1 MPASNDIDD
10 VEKRS
15 EPRLVIKRQFT
26 INHDAIGEVACNSR
40 DLSLKGAFMLG
51 DFTALSIGSSVAVS
65 FILSSKRPGSNE
77 ATRYHFNAVVVRIDN
92 TGVGLN
98 FARLDEETDAAIYGL
113 MHR

>member
-1 MPASNDIDD
+1 MPTSNDIDD

-15 EPRLVIKRQFT
+15 EPRLVIQRQFR
-26 INHDAIGEVACNSR
+26 INHDAIGEVVCNSR

-65 FILSSKRPGSNE
+65 FILPSKRPGSNE
-77 ATRYHFNAVVVRIDN
+77 ATRYHFSAVVVRIDD

-98 FARLDEETDAAIYGL
+98 FAGMDEATDAAIFDL